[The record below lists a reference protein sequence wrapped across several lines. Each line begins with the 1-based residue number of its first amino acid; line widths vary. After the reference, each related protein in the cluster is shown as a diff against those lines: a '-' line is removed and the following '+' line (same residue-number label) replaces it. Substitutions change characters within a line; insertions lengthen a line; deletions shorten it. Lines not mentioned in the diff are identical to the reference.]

1 MCANKTKDAIEEE
14 ARNTQANSNG
24 NLWYICTF
32 HERSF
37 AFLFFNGPVSCFPLL
52 PLLEHLTLDAGSLAR
67 FLLLFP
73 QLIWTFLLYNFFSR
87 SVVVFSF
94 SFSLGARCC
103 SGQIHRSKE
112 RAFGRRI
119 NYLPE
124 TLHYFTLPAS
134 KFESVSEWEYMTTLQ
149 LLIST
154 SISRSST
161 TTAEMIRFLL
171 GEESSE

>member
-37 AFLFFNGPVSCFPLL
+37 AFLFFQWACIVFPLL

-67 FLLLFP
+67 FLLLFL
-73 QLIWTFLLYNFFSR
+73 QLIWTFLLYNFFL
-87 SVVVFSF
+87 VQLLSF
-94 SFSLGARCC
+94 LSFSLGARCC
-103 SGQIHRSKE
+103 SWCGQIHSNREKDS
-112 RAFGRRI
+112 RAPNQLLAR
-119 NYLPE
+119 NS
-124 TLHYFTLPAS
+124 TLPAS
-134 KFESVSEWEYMTTLQ
+134 KSESVCEWEYMTTLQ

-154 SISRSST
+154 SISQSST

-171 GEESSE
+171 GEESE